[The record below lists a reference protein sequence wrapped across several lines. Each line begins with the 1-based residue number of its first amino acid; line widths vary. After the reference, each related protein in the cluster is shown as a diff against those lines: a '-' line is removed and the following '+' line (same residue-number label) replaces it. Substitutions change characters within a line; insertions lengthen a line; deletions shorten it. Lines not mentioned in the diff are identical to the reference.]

1 MTLITILHQRKDLQ
15 STTVGVD
22 LEDAL
27 RECTIIMYEHRS
39 FLYFFIYLFL
49 FFMGSARIKWTAM
62 WESII
67 EKKTNISIYG
77 KLNVF
82 KINEMKKEKCVVLVL
97 KF

>member
-39 FLYFFIYLFL
+39 FLYFF
-49 FFMGSARIKWTAM
+49 MGSARIKLTAM

-82 KINEMKKEKCVVLVL
+82 KINEMKKEKCIVLVL